1 MLKER
6 QTVAIPVQEHGQIV
20 IDIWLCEIVR
30 KLLEI
35 QYRLRNLKAVRVDST
50 VRVLSQA
57 ELFSKK
63 RNAITVSWY
72 GLNRLVQMSFVHD
85 NFVVQELLTGLLVA
99 DRHLPALLVRRK

>member
-6 QTVAIPVQEHGQIV
+6 QAIAVPVQEHSQIV
-20 IDIWLCEIVR
+20 IDICLCKFVR
-30 KLLEI
+30 QLLEI
-35 QYRLRNLKAVRVDST
+35 QYRLRNLQTVGVDST

-57 ELFSKK
+57 EFLSKK
-63 RNAITVSWY
+63 RNAIAVSWY